1 MHTST
6 DSYWNS
12 LESVN
17 KDSSILV
24 VPADSMKNAVI
35 SDSIRVVRRRC
46 SRRGGRRPAA
56 GLDVVPLLCAHARKS
71 PWHRLGQYPRTLSLP
86 GFISICTHAL

>member
-35 SDSIRVVRRRC
+35 SDSIW
-46 SRRGGRRPAA
+46 SAGGAAA
-56 GLDVVPLLCAHARKS
+56 GGGAA
-71 PWHRLGQYPRTLSLP
+71 QLP
-86 GFISICTHAL
+86 DWT